1 VNPPTTS
8 VKAPAS
14 AKTTASRAKPLPT
27 SVKVVSVL
35 LDLTG
40 VMTVVYWVLYFAT
53 GVVQAETSEVYIA
66 FENSFPLADAWMAAA
81 CFAGAAGLF
90 LRRHWGLL
98 FGICAGATMIFLGC
112 MDVLFNLEQG
122 MYAVMNGEMVFET
135 LINVWTLGF
144 GAFVLWFLWSRR
156 KLLLD

>member
-1 VNPPTTS
+1 MNLPNTS
-8 VKAPAS
+8 GKTPAS
-14 AKTTASRAKPLPT
+14 AKTPTSCAAPLPT
-27 SVKVVSVL
+27 SVKVVSIL

-40 VMTVVYWVLYFAT
+40 AMTVVYWVLYFAA
-53 GVVQAETSEVYIA
+53 GAVQAETSEIYIA
-66 FENSFPLADAWMAAA
+66 FENSFPAADAWMSAA
-81 CFAGAAGLF
+81 CFIGAAGLL

-98 FGICAGATMIFLGC
+98 FGICAGATMIFLGL

-144 GAFVLWFLWSRR
+144 GVFVLWFLWSRR
-156 KLLLD
+156 KLLLN